1 MVVDRQKWGHESGAF
16 TPLRSAVWVRMQPLW
31 EDAASLSTARA
42 ALIAWYEQHH
52 RRFPWRE
59 TTDAYPILVS
69 EVMSQQTQLER
80 VEPAFRAFLQ
90 RWPAVEDLA
99 RSSTDAVVRFW
110 TTHALGYNRRARYL
124 HAAAG
129 QIVEEFDGVVP
140 PDPAVLQTLPGVGP
154 YTASAVAAF
163 AYNTTTA
170 VLDTNVRRV
179 LHRVA
184 PPADD
189 RDDAAVAEQLLPPG
203 AARVWNNAMMELGSQ
218 ACTPTPRCDAA
229 DCPWRRWCHAYQT
242 GDFSTPATPGQP
254 TFEGSRRQL
263 RGQIVN
269 ILATEGALRAAEL
282 MTALRERDLGQL
294 DPERLD
300 AALSS
305 LEDDGLLRRVD
316 GRYHVA

>member
-140 PDPAVLQTLPGVGP
+140 PDPAVLQTLPGWG
-154 YTASAVAAF
+154 
-163 AYNTTTA
+163 
-170 VLDTNVRRV
+170 
-179 LHRVA
+179 
-184 PPADD
+184 
-189 RDDAAVAEQLLPPG
+189 
-203 AARVWNNAMMELGSQ
+203 
-218 ACTPTPRCDAA
+218 PTPRVPSPRSRTTRQQRCWIRTSGG
-229 DCPWRRWCHAYQT
+229 CSTVWPRPQMTVMMRQSLNSSCHL
-242 GDFSTPATPGQP
+242 GP
-254 TFEGSRRQL
+254 
-263 RGQIVN
+263 RGCG
-269 ILATEGALRAAEL
+269 T
-282 MTALRERDLGQL
+282 M
-294 DPERLD
+294 P
-300 AALSS
+300 
-305 LEDDGLLRRVD
+305 
-316 GRYHVA
+316 